1 MYVLDYDYVVG
12 FGGVE
17 YNIILK
23 LLKGEEDLTDDEERR
38 AEQMLRTAVKHKKI
52 RASRSRMD
60 RQRTRPAGTRT
71 SPRRPVTE
79 NRNYEDAGSD
89 SIEDE
94 SEVTSESGF
103 GIIASS

>member
-1 MYVLDYDYVVG
+1 MYILDYDYVVG

-60 RQRTRPAGTRT
+60 RQRARPART
-71 SPRRPVTE
+71 NLRRPVAE
-79 NRNYEDAGSD
+79 NRNCKDTGSD
-89 SIEDE
+89 SIENE
-94 SEVTSESGF
+94 SEITSESGF